1 MTAANDNLAD
11 RLAFGVEEAAKVMCV
26 GKSTV
31 WRWIHEKRVRSVK
44 LGGRTLIPREE
55 LLRLLEADAA

>member
-1 MTAANDNLAD
+1 MTAANDNLGD
-11 RLAFGVEEAAKVMCV
+11 RLAYGVEEAAVVMSV

-31 WRWIHEKRVRSVK
+31 WRWIHDKRVRSVK

-55 LLRLLEADAA
+55 LLRLLDAA